1 MKMAIELKKEGDE
14 FFVILPLKDFKEIT
28 EVYVD
33 FMDFKV
39 KMREDIRHKLD
50 MEKSRLEL
58 EYIKEATLIKWGL
71 IK

>member
-1 MKMAIELKKEGDE
+1 MAIELKKEGDE
-14 FFVILPLKDFKEIT
+14 VFVILPLKDFKEIT
-28 EVYVD
+28 DVYVD

-39 KMREDIRHKLD
+39 EMRENIRHRLD
-50 MEKSRLEL
+50 MEKARLEL